1 MSQLKVDLGLVQK
14 YNVAG
19 PRYTSYPPA
28 TRFSDRMAWSELAEE
43 ILRNNETAR
52 DLSLYFHIPFCQ
64 TLCWFCGCTT
74 VITTQQSQSATY
86 LDFLRME
93 MAQMA
98 TMLNPKRQVVQLHLG
113 GGTPTFLSPAEIR
126 ELGKMI
132 RAHFT
137 VAEGLE
143 AGAEV
148 DPRRLTRDHIDALRD
163 AGFTRASLGVQD
175 FDPKVQEAVHRIQ
188 PREQTER
195 VMDWLRDA
203 GFTSVNVDLIYG
215 LPHQTVTSFEKT
227 LDEIIQLAPDR
238 LAVFSY
244 AHVPWIKPAQKI
256 LEQAVLPSAETKLQI
271 LKLIIEKLTAQER
284 YDYIGMDHFARPD
297 DELAVAQRGK
307 TLQRNFQGYSTR
319 GGADIYSFGMSSISQ
334 IPNAYWQNQKDLE
347 TYYTALRNGKVPMAK
362 GYFLTEDD
370 KIRRE
375 TIMRLMC
382 DLGLDY
388 SAMSQKVG
396 VDFPNYFARELSSLA
411 DLQADGLIER
421 TALGLE
427 VTQTGRL
434 FIRNIAMR
442 FDAHLPQESERRFS
456 KTI

>member
-1 MSQLKVDLGLVQK
+1 
-14 YNVAG
+14 
-19 PRYTSYPPA
+19 
-28 TRFSDRMAWSELAEE
+28 
-43 ILRNNETAR
+43 
-52 DLSLYFHIPFCQ
+52 
-64 TLCWFCGCTT
+64 
-74 VITTQQSQSATY
+74 
-86 LDFLRME
+86 
-93 MAQMA
+93 
-98 TMLNPKRQVVQLHLG
+98 
-113 GGTPTFLSPAEIR
+113 
-126 ELGKMI
+126 
-132 RAHFT
+132 
-137 VAEGLE
+137 
-143 AGAEV
+143 
-148 DPRRLTRDHIDALRD
+148 
-163 AGFTRASLGVQD
+163 
-175 FDPKVQEAVHRIQ
+175 
-188 PREQTER
+188 
-195 VMDWLRDA
+195 
-203 GFTSVNVDLIYG
+203 
-215 LPHQTVTSFEKT
+215 
-227 LDEIIQLAPDR
+227 
-238 LAVFSY
+238 
-244 AHVPWIKPAQKI
+244 
-256 LEQAVLPSAETKLQI
+256 
-271 LKLIIEKLTAQER
+271 
-284 YDYIGMDHFARPD
+284 MDHFARPD